1 MHVYLKVKQE
11 GVKYCIY
18 FILYDINPQVYCKE
32 ERQLS
37 CIHWAWFVSYYALGQ
52 IQNGFFQIHF
62 LICLWGFFGGG
73 GG

>member
-37 CIHWAWFVSYYALGQ
+37 YIHWA
-52 IQNGFFQIHF
+52 
-62 LICLWGFFGGG
+62 
-73 GG
+73 